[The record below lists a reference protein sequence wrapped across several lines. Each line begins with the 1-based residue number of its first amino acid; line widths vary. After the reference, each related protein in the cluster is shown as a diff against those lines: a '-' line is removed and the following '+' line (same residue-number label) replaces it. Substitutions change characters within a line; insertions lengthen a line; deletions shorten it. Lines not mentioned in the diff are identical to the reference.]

1 MSTVAVIAH
10 AGKSMGGG
18 LEELRA
24 GARRRQAS
32 SDPIWSEVPKSK
44 YAPERVEKALAEG
57 AETIFAWG
65 GDGMVQRCVDVMAG
79 TEATLA
85 ILPGGDGEP
94 VRVQPR
100 HPRRHRGGRRGR
112 ALQAR
117 SGQLDLGKMNGE
129 HFAVMAGAGLDARMI
144 RDADGGPK
152 DRFGRL
158 AYIWAASKNL
168 RIEPFK
174 ARIEVNGDLWYK
186 GEATCLLVGNVGA
199 LFGGMEAFDSA
210 SPEDGLLELG
220 VTHAESL
227 GQWARTVA
235 RTAIGSVGE
244 SPFVQATKAERIDVE
259 FDRKV
264 LYEIDGGERK
274 EVKRLKVKVKP
285 GALRV
290 RVPGGVDDMS
300 TASHVQET
308 WELTGDDARETLAS
322 TGRMTLLKD
331 AVIRLRAADGTSH
344 SRGLAFAVSLVLV
357 QGLVVVVGFAVA
369 TGSAGFR
376 QLLLD
381 TIHASA
387 PGPTSDLLTN
397 AVEQATRV
405 GRQHRYLP
413 LTIGLIG
420 TIVTAT
426 VAMGQLER
434 AMNRI
439 YGVEK
444 DRPFAQKY
452 KRALALALSA
462 GVVIAA
468 AFALLAFGRGLVD
481 EGAARSAWM
490 VVRWPLGI
498 ALVAAGLA
506 VLFNWAPRRRQP
518 GWPWLAFGAWVS
530 VAGWTLVTAAL
541 ALVFNVSKT
550 FGQTYGSLAGL
561 VALQL
566 WTFFSALAILY
577 GVAVAAQLEAVRAG
591 VPEAQDLSKDEMTVA
606 EPVSV

>member
-1 MSTVAVIAH
+1 
-10 AGKSMGGG
+10 
-18 LEELRA
+18 
-24 GARRRQAS
+24 
-32 SDPIWSEVPKSK
+32 
-44 YAPERVEKALAEG
+44 
-57 AETIFAWG
+57 
-65 GDGMVQRCVDVMAG
+65 
-79 TEATLA
+79 
-85 ILPGGDGEP
+85 
-94 VRVQPR
+94 
-100 HPRRHRGGRRGR
+100 
-112 ALQAR
+112 
-117 SGQLDLGKMNGE
+117 
-129 HFAVMAGAGLDARMI
+129 
-144 RDADGGPK
+144 
-152 DRFGRL
+152 
-158 AYIWAASKNL
+158 
-168 RIEPFK
+168 
-174 ARIEVNGDLWYK
+174 
-186 GEATCLLVGNVGA
+186 
-199 LFGGMEAFDSA
+199 
-210 SPEDGLLELG
+210 
-220 VTHAESL
+220 
-227 GQWARTVA
+227 
-235 RTAIGSVGE
+235 
-244 SPFVQATKAERIDVE
+244 
-259 FDRKV
+259 
-264 LYEIDGGERK
+264 
-274 EVKRLKVKVKP
+274 
-285 GALRV
+285 
-290 RVPGGVDDMS
+290 MS

-405 GRQHRYLP
+405 GREHRYLP

-444 DRPFAQKY
+444 DRPFAEKY

-468 AFALLAFGRGLVD
+468 AFALLTFGRGLVE

-490 VVRWPLGI
+490 VLRWPLGI
-498 ALVAAGLA
+498 ALAAAGLA
-506 VLFNWAPRRRQP
+506 VLFNWSPRRRQP

-530 VAGWTLVTAAL
+530 VAGWTLVTAVL